1 MSFSSIRT
9 DVMMREIEEQLF
21 DAEED
26 VRLGK
31 HAEFDQLAQEP
42 ANLQLRLD
50 VDLVLLPNMPPAIK
64 DSSNQI
70 KSVLRIR
77 IRDPV
82 LFRPLVPDPGSGIRF
97 CRISDPE
104 SQTHMSECLVTIVG
118 AKNTLNSKYFFCTS
132 SFLLLVPGSEI
143 RYGKKLGSG
152 INILD
157 PQHCQ

>member
-1 MSFSSIRT
+1 
-9 DVMMREIEEQLF
+9 MMREIEEQLF

-82 LFRPLVPDPGSGIRF
+82 LFRPLNPGVS
-97 CRISDPE
+97 C
-104 SQTHMSECLVTIVG
+104 
-118 AKNTLNSKYFFCTS
+118 
-132 SFLLLVPGSEI
+132 
-143 RYGKKLGSG
+143 
-152 INILD
+152 
-157 PQHCQ
+157 